1 MWSAAGPGRFYHRR
15 KSRPGLLK
23 TRLGGPQSWSG
34 RFGGEGNPLNLARH
48 QTPDGAVVNLVL
60 HSRQMKVPHL
70 CSSRHVVVFDAE
82 CTSLAVVE
90 RHHDVTSNHIGATL
104 LPTETERH
112 VLVFSHSCCQLYK
125 HHVTLQLPLNLQA
138 SIQQLPTIAGPL
150 FLRIRRCTACL
161 HNKNPAYS
169 AKATMRLN
177 N

>member
-1 MWSAAGPGRFYHRR
+1 MVSYRSRPLYPRG

-48 QTPDGAVVNLVL
+48 QTLDAALVNLML
-60 HSRQMKVPHL
+60 QSRKMKVPHL
-70 CSSRHVVVFDAE
+70 CSSRHVVVLDAK

-104 LPTETERH
+104 LPTETECH
-112 VLVFSHSCCQLYK
+112 VLVFSHSCCQLYQ
-125 HHVTLQLPLNLQA
+125 HQVALQLPLNLQA

-150 FLRIRRCTACL
+150 VLWIRRCTACL
-161 HNKNPAYS
+161 QNKNPAYS
-169 AKATMRLN
+169 AKAIMRLN